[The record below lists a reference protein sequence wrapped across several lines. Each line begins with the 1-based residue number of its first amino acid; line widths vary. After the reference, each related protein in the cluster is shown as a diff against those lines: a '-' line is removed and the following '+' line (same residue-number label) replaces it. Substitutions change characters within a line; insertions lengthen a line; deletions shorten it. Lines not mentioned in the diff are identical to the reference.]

1 LTSISLNAA
10 CVAGLTV
17 ALACTGA
24 VAGTAPAAGSGIAQR
39 EASAFATSDGHLMY
53 SETHW
58 LFVERGRPAR
68 LVLYR
73 CPDGAAFAR
82 KLSRVEDEPQAPD
95 FQLDDGRTG
104 YREGVRHRGGAREV
118 FVRKRSGAAEQSARL
133 DSTPLPVIDAGFDAY
148 IRSHWDAPAQGG
160 VPFVLPSR
168 LGTLNISIKRLADTR
183 IDGRAAR
190 QYRLSLASWV
200 GFALPHTD
208 VAYDAQTRDLLRFI
222 GMANIR
228 GNDGDSVRA
237 RIVFDPARAHAATAG
252 DLDAARRAPLD
263 GRCPIP

>member
-1 LTSISLNAA
+1 MTSISLHAA
-10 CVAGLTV
+10 CLAGLTL
-17 ALACTGA
+17 ALACTSSM
-24 VAGTAPAAGSGIAQR
+24 AGTSPAAGNGIVQR
-39 EASAFATSDGHLMY
+39 EGAAFATSDGRLMY
-53 SETHW
+53 RETHW
-58 LFVERGRPAR
+58 LFTDRGRPAR

-82 KLSRVEDEPQAPD
+82 KLSRVEHEPQAPD

-104 YREGVRHRGGAREV
+104 YREGVRQRGGEREV
-118 FVRKRSGAAEQSARL
+118 FVRKRSGATEKSAPL

-148 IRSHWDAPAQGG
+148 IRRHWDTPVQGS

-168 LGTLNISIKRLADTR
+168 LGTLNIAIRRMADTR

-208 VAYDAQTRDLLRFI
+208 VAYDAQTRDLLRFV
-222 GMANIR
+222 GTANIR
-228 GNDGDSVRA
+228 STDGDSVRA
-237 RIVFDPARAHAATAG
+237 RIVFDPARDHAATAA
-252 DLDAARRAPLD
+252 DLDAARGAPLD
-263 GRCPIP
+263 GRCPIR